1 MKPVKSVLTT
11 TLVLCLTL
19 VVTAQLPQTATP
31 QQNQPQADTDRI
43 EAAHSELLN
52 AKDKAEEA
60 SRLTN
65 AVSPALPG
73 TAASSAPI
81 PRKNLIDEHIFGRIE
96 RDNIPHAPLA
106 GDEEFL
112 RRAYVDAVGFLP
124 TPEKIRS
131 FVADKDPNKRD
142 KLIDSLISTE
152 EFADQW
158 AYFYGELFRTRAASF

>member
-1 MKPVKSVLTT
+1 MKPVKLVLTT

-19 VVTAQLPQTATP
+19 VVTAQLPQTAQP
-31 QQNQPQADTDRI
+31 QQNQLQADEKDRI

-73 TAASSAPI
+73 TAASTAPI
-81 PRKNLIDEHIFGRIE
+81 PRKNFIDEHIFGRIE

-112 RRAYVDAVGFLP
+112 RRGGGGGGGVF
-124 TPEKIRS
+124 
-131 FVADKDPNKRD
+131 FVPHQV
-142 KLIDSLISTE
+142 L
-152 EFADQW
+152 
-158 AYFYGELFRTRAASF
+158 LF